1 MLITRETDYAMRTV
15 RALAGGKR
23 LNIKQICELEN
34 IPVQFAYKILK
45 KLSEKNILR
54 IIRGAGGGYC
64 LEADLNVLTMYDILI
79 AIENDEDYNGVNSC
93 LKNGVVCSNNNCD
106 KHCKMNLEFKRI
118 NKVLEEELKRV
129 PFINFI

>member
-23 LNIKQICELEN
+23 LNIKQICEAEC

-45 KLSEKNILR
+45 KLSEKNILK

-64 LEADLNVLTMYDILI
+64 LEADLNTLTLYDILV
-79 AIENDEDYNGVNSC
+79 AIENEDDYNSVNLC
-93 LKNGVVCSNNNCD
+93 LKKGVECINNSNG
-106 KHCKMNLEFKRI
+106 KHCKMNREFRRI
-118 NKVLEEELKRV
+118 NAVLEEELKKV
-129 PFINFI
+129 PFIELI

>member
-93 LKNGVVCSNNNCD
+93 LKKGVVCSNNNCD